1 MVSQRDKS
9 ADLFALTTRS
19 LNCFQGSPEQIQS
32 FRAFAFACSPKLL
45 RIQKKRTATGTTAR
59 AAIPVRQL
67 RAEARFAFPWR
78 GRSVNAQV
86 RAGAADGASSEGCE
100 TGISNFQVQPN
111 EQPSAEGF
119 GAEAA

>member
-19 LNCFQGSPEQIQS
+19 RNCLRGSPEQIQS
-32 FRAFAFACSPKLL
+32 FRAFAFACSPKLF
-45 RIQKKRTATGTTAR
+45 RIQKKGTATGTTAR

-67 RAEARFAFPWR
+67 RAEARFAFPWP
-78 GRSVNAQV
+78 GRPVNAQV
-86 RAGAADGASSEGCE
+86 RTGAADSAASEACK
-100 TGISNFQVQPN
+100 TGISSFQVQPN

>member
-19 LNCFQGSPEQIQS
+19 RNCFQGSPEQIQS
-32 FRAFAFACSPKLL
+32 FRAFAFACSPKLF
-45 RIQKKRTATGTTAR
+45 RIQKKRTATGTAAR
-59 AAIPVRQL
+59 AAIPVCQL

-86 RAGAADGASSEGCE
+86 CLGAADAAAREPCE
-100 TGISNFQVQPN
+100 PWARNFQMQPN